1 MSGIFRIL
9 SKGIVDPAI
18 LTENDTK
25 EKIILKMINFVKFLH
40 DICRQQEVQM
50 NELQALFANI
60 KEELSNFQDEQVGAP

>member
-60 KEELSNFQDEQVGAP
+60 KQELSNFQDEQVGAP